1 MMRAMRR
8 FTMSAL
14 AGGVLFVGNIQ
25 AQQPTPPMIIV
36 QAANAPTATPVPA
49 AASAADTGGIE
60 IAIKALEQVKAAN
73 EAMLKKQ
80 EAMLQQLDELQKAA
94 EQLKVFSKRV

>member
-1 MMRAMRR
+1 MRAMRS
-8 FTMSAL
+8 FTMSVL
-14 AGGVLFVGNIQ
+14 AGGALFVANIQ
-25 AQQPTPPMIIV
+25 AQQPTPPMIVV

-49 AASAADTGGIE
+49 AASAPDTGGIE

-73 EAMLKKQ
+73 EATLKKQ